1 MGRIGRHAQGLQG
14 CQALLLECNH
24 DAQMLAQSRYPASL
38 KARIGG
44 RLGHLSNDTAAQILA
59 SCAHAGL
66 QHLVAAHLSEQNN
79 SPEQARAALARA
91 CGAAPDEIVVAD
103 PAAGFGWLDIR

>member
-1 MGRIGRHAQGLQG
+1 MQPRRANARAV
-14 CQALLLECNH
+14 AL
-24 DAQMLAQSRYPASL
+24 PASL

-66 QHLVAAHLSEQNN
+66 QHLVAAHERAEQQ
-79 SPEQARAALARA
+79 PRTGPRGLAPA
-91 CGAAPDEIVVAD
+91 CGAAPDEIIVAD